1 MGKRKLTPNQQ
12 AYEKERK
19 RIQQFVRRAKKRGY
33 FFPDDIVPSRPK
45 TVRKRDIERVKRLKS
60 ETLYKRAVYIADEE
74 TGLILSGEERR
85 KQERQEASRKARQ
98 TLERRRIEA
107 EQERKQEEFYR
118 KAESDVYFTH
128 QIIEMFRY
136 KIRVFPKVAEPI
148 LSSWLDMMI
157 EKMGADPVAYML
169 QESAANGLILDYTIA
184 YSEERIQGYI
194 AQMLDFLPDITDE
207 WKAEIMEGFE
217 QFEEWLIV

>member
-1 MGKRKLTPNQQ
+1 MAKRKLTPNQQ

-98 TLERRRIEA
+98 TLQRRRIEA

-217 QFEEWLIV
+217 QFEEWVIV

>member
-1 MGKRKLTPNQQ
+1 MAKRKLTSNQQ

-98 TLERRRIEA
+98 TLQRRRIEA

-217 QFEEWLIV
+217 QFEEWAIV

>member
-45 TVRKRDIERVKRLKS
+45 TVRKRDIERVKRLKP

-217 QFEEWLIV
+217 QFEEWIIV

>member
-1 MGKRKLTPNQQ
+1 MAKRKLTPNQQ

-74 TGLILSGEERR
+74 TGLIISGEERR
-85 KQERQEASRKARQ
+85 KQERQEASRKASQ
-98 TLERRRIEA
+98 TLQRRRIEA

-217 QFEEWLIV
+217 QFEEWVIV

>member
-1 MGKRKLTPNQQ
+1 MAKRKLTPNQQ

-19 RIQQFVRRAKKRGY
+19 RIQQFVNRAKKRGY

-45 TVRKRDIERVKRLKS
+45 TVRKRDIERVKRLKP
-60 ETLYKRAVYIADEE
+60 ETLYKQAVYIADEE

-98 TLERRRIEA
+98 TLQRRRIEA

-118 KAESDVYFTH
+118 KAESDIYFTH

-148 LSSWLDMMI
+148 LSAWLDMMI

-169 QESAANGLILDYTIA
+169 QEAAANGLILDYTIA

-207 WKAEIMEGFE
+207 WKAEIMEAFE
-217 QFEEWLIV
+217 QFEEWPVV